1 MEACGLRL
9 HPSRDSEL
17 LSRAPNSVRRLDR
30 PPAVQA
36 QAPGADKQEKVGP
49 GEMLVAAQQM
59 EGARPQAKCTA
70 RPPGEEGSGD
80 RGHAQTPE
88 PGPLGHLPRS
98 WRVPCPLLTRSV
110 RAVHTEQDLLTLECS
125 RRTTCWPWTRTARSS
140 SSTQS
145 RSPRC

>member
-1 MEACGLRL
+1 MSEYMKNKVEIRL
-9 HPSRDSEL
+9 LGKISITSD
-17 LSRAPNSVRRLDR
+17 
-30 PPAVQA
+30 VQ
-36 QAPGADKQEKVGP
+36 D
-49 GEMLVAAQQM
+49 
-59 EGARPQAKCTA
+59 PQAKCTA

-125 RRTTCWPWTRTARSS
+125 RRTTCWPWTRTVRSS